1 MAEDQH
7 GKKDQ
12 KDHGQ
17 EMPRKD
23 IADHLLGGKIDE
35 YPVDKE
41 KEGKPEQHPPC
52 RERED
57 LYPLFTLRSSKAIPE
72 PHEPRRNEK
81 RKHPH
86 RYSIPAVI
94 FRKIRSRLPVTPACR
109 PSSSEVP
116 AATTRPL

>member
-17 EMPRKD
+17 EMSRKD
-23 IADHLLGGKIDE
+23 IPDELLGGKIYE

-41 KEGKPEQHPPC
+41 IEGKPEQDPSC
-52 RERED
+52 RECED
-57 LYPLFTLRSSKAIPE
+57 LYPPFTLRPPQAIPE
-72 PHEPRRNEK
+72 PHKPRRNEK
-81 RKHPH
+81 RKQPH

-94 FRKIRSRLPVTPACR
+94 FRKICSRLPVTPACR